1 MKIIVC
7 IKQVPNTSEVKINP
21 ETKTLIRDGVESIIN
36 PDDKNALEAA
46 LRLKDEKGAQVVVLS
61 MGPMQAKEALLEA
74 LAMGAD
80 SAYLISDRKFGGS
93 DTWATATI
101 LAAAIE
107 KIGSY
112 DLIICG
118 RQAIDGD
125 TAQVGP
131 QIAEHLGI
139 PQVSYCEE
147 LKVEGDK
154 FIVRRQF
161 EDRYHIVEIKPPC
174 LITTLSEEID
184 PRYMTVGG
192 IFDAYQKEMKV
203 WGLKDIEDKLD
214 LSNIGLKGSP
224 TNVKKSFTKQAKGK
238 GVKLEGLTPEEA
250 ADAILAKLQEKYF
263 I

>member
-46 LRLKDEKGAQVVVLS
+46 LKIKDEKGAKVVVVS

-107 KIGSY
+107 KIY
-112 DLIICG
+112 V
-118 RQAIDGD
+118 A
-125 TAQVGP
+125 
-131 QIAEHLGI
+131 
-139 PQVSYCEE
+139 
-147 LKVEGDK
+147 
-154 FIVRRQF
+154 
-161 EDRYHIVEIKPPC
+161 DR
-174 LITTLSEEID
+174 L
-184 PRYMTVGG
+184 
-192 IFDAYQKEMKV
+192 
-203 WGLKDIEDKLD
+203 
-214 LSNIGLKGSP
+214 
-224 TNVKKSFTKQAKGK
+224 
-238 GVKLEGLTPEEA
+238 
-250 ADAILAKLQEKYF
+250 
-263 I
+263 

>member
-1 MKIIVC
+1 MH
-7 IKQVPNTSEVKINP
+7 
-21 ETKTLIRDGVESIIN
+21 L
-36 PDDKNALEAA
+36 
-46 LRLKDEKGAQVVVLS
+46 
-61 MGPMQAKEALLEA
+61 
-74 LAMGAD
+74 
-80 SAYLISDRKFGGS
+80 
-93 DTWATATI
+93 
-101 LAAAIE
+101 
-107 KIGSY
+107 
-112 DLIICG
+112 
-118 RQAIDGD
+118 DGD

>member
-46 LRLKDEKGAQVVVLS
+46 LKIKDEKGAKVVVVS

-107 KIGSY
+107 KIGDY

-131 QIAEHLGI
+131 EIAEFLNI
-139 PQVSYCEE
+139 PQVTYAKELE
-147 LKVEGDK
+147 LKDGA
-154 FIVRRQF
+154 VR
-161 EDRYHIVEIKPPC
+161 
-174 LITTLSEEID
+174 
-184 PRYMTVGG
+184 
-192 IFDAYQKEMKV
+192 
-203 WGLKDIEDKLD
+203 
-214 LSNIGLKGSP
+214 
-224 TNVKKSFTKQAKGK
+224 VKR
-238 GVKLEGLTPEEA
+238 
-250 ADAILAKLQEKYF
+250 
-263 I
+263 

>member
-1 MKIIVC
+1 MVILHRLVHR
-7 IKQVPNTSEVKINP
+7 
-21 ETKTLIRDGVESIIN
+21 LLSI
-36 PDDKNALEAA
+36 LE
-46 LRLKDEKGAQVVVLS
+46 
-61 MGPMQAKEALLEA
+61 
-74 LAMGAD
+74 
-80 SAYLISDRKFGGS
+80 
-93 DTWATATI
+93 
-101 LAAAIE
+101 
-107 KIGSY
+107 
-112 DLIICG
+112 
-118 RQAIDGD
+118 
-125 TAQVGP
+125 
-131 QIAEHLGI
+131 
-139 PQVSYCEE
+139 SYCEE

-154 FIVRRQF
+154 FIARRQF
-161 EDRYHIVEIKPPC
+161 EDRYHIIEIKPPC